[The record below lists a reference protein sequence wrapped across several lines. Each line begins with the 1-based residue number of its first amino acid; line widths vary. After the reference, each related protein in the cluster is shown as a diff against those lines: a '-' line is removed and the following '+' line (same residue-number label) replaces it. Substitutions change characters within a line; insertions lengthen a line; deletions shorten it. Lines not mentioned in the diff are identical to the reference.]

1 MLSAH
6 AMPWWDRV
14 QNKNKGAAP
23 PPKAEWQHPCSRVRW
38 NMEVRDFVYMVL
50 KIPKVAVCIMHNMPV
65 VSERKLNQV
74 DIVGYHFQLHSFFP
88 SFLPCLLASLLPFF
102 LASFLRSFLPS
113 LLASF
118 LPCLLPSFPTSFP
131 TSFPPSFPPSFC
143 RIFFLVGIIRFFFC
157 FFCCNIFLI
166 EIPQAWR
173 FPFFAFVFPFLLS
186 GRVRGAKLEHVTYH
200 ENEAPMYAPANFTRM
215 NWCGWLIFY
224 KNWATLSLG
233 LTETATRCHWPV
245 DHVKSC

>member
-1 MLSAH
+1 
-6 AMPWWDRV
+6 
-14 QNKNKGAAP
+14 
-23 PPKAEWQHPCSRVRW
+23 
-38 NMEVRDFVYMVL
+38 MVL

-88 SFLPCLLASLLPFF
+88 SFLPCFLACLLPCFLFSLLRFF
-102 LASFLRSFLPS
+102 VRSFLPS
-113 LLASF
+113 LLGFF
-118 LPCLLPSFPTSFP
+118 LPYFLPYFLPPFLLQNIFLGWNNT
-131 TSFPPSFPPSFC
+131 
-143 RIFFLVGIIRFFFC
+143 FFL

-215 NWCGWLIFY
+215 N
-224 KNWATLSLG
+224 
-233 LTETATRCHWPV
+233 
-245 DHVKSC
+245 